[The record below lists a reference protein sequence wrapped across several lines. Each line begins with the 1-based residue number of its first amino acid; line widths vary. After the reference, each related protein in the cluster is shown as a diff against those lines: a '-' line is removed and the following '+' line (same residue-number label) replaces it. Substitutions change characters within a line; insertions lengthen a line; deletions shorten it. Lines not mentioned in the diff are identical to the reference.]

1 MYKYIGVTREN
12 GVHVGHG
19 PSGDSDEKVHRE
31 THGERPLLL
40 CTQMGSYTV
49 VTMLMYTVTR
59 VAMTMYCM

>member
-1 MYKYIGVTREN
+1 M
-12 GVHVGHG
+12 HVGHG

-40 CTQMGSYTV
+40 CTQMGCYTV
-49 VTMLMYTVTR
+49 VTMFMYTVTT